1 MLNMLLAVST
11 SGLETFTQLL
21 TLIIIFALVLALT
34 YFVTRFAGNYQKSK
48 LSGGNINVLE
58 TVRISNSKYIQII
71 QIGNRFFAI
80 AVCKDTITVISEIEQ
95 GDLVLSDNTTQ
106 VKSESFKS
114 ILEKFKKD
122 KPED

>member
-21 TLIIIFALVLALT
+21 TLIIVFALVLALT

-48 LSGGNINVLE
+48 LSGGNISVLE
-58 TVRISNSKYIQII
+58 TMRISNSKYIQII

>member
-11 SGLETFTQLL
+11 SGLEAFTQLL
-21 TLIIIFALVLALT
+21 TLIIVFALVLALT

-80 AVCKDTITVISEIEQ
+80 AVCKDTVTVISEIEQ

>member
-11 SGLETFTQLL
+11 SRLEAVSQFL
-21 TLIIIFALVLALT
+21 TLIVVFALVLALT
-34 YFVTRFAGNYQKSK
+34 YFVTRFVGNYQRNR
-48 LSGGNINVLE
+48 LSGGNINVVE
-58 TVRISNSKYIQII
+58 TMRISGSKYIQII

-80 AVCKDTITVISEIEQ
+80 AVCKDTVTVISEIEQ
-95 GDLVLSDNTTQ
+95 GNLEFSDNNTE

-114 ILEKFKKD
+114 VLEKFKKD

>member
-1 MLNMLLAVST
+1 MLNILLAVST

-21 TLIIIFALVLALT
+21 TLIIVFALVLALT

-48 LSGGNINVLE
+48 LSGGNISVLE

>member
-11 SGLETFTQLL
+11 SRLEAVSQFL
-21 TLIIIFALVLALT
+21 TLIVVFALVLALT
-34 YFVTRFAGNYQKSK
+34 YFVTRFVGNYQRNR
-48 LSGGNINVLE
+48 LSGGNINVVE
-58 TVRISNSKYIQII
+58 TMRISGSKYIQII

-80 AVCKDTITVISEIEQ
+80 AVCKDTVTVISEIEQ
-95 GDLVLSDNTTQ
+95 GNLELSDNNTE

-114 ILEKFKKD
+114 VLEKFKKD

>member
-11 SGLETFTQLL
+11 SRLEAVSQFL
-21 TLIIIFALVLALT
+21 TLVVVFALVLALT

-48 LSGGNINVLE
+48 LSGGNISVIE
-58 TVRISNSKYIQII
+58 TMRISSSKYIQII

-80 AVCKDTITVISEIEQ
+80 AVCKDTVTVISEIEQ
-95 GDLVLSDNTTQ
+95 GDLVLSDNTMQ
-106 VKSESFKS
+106 VKSESFNS

>member
-11 SGLETFTQLL
+11 SRLEAVSQFL
-21 TLIIIFALVLALT
+21 TLIVVFALVLALT
-34 YFVTRFAGNYQKSK
+34 YFVTRFVGNYQRNR
-48 LSGGNINVLE
+48 LSGGNINVVE
-58 TVRISNSKYIQII
+58 TMRISGSKYIQII

-80 AVCKDTITVISEIEQ
+80 AVCKDTVTVISEIEQ
-95 GDLVLSDNTTQ
+95 GNLELSDDNTE

-114 ILEKFKKD
+114 VLEKFKKD

>member
-11 SGLETFTQLL
+11 SRLEAVSQFL
-21 TLIIIFALVLALT
+21 TLIVVFALVLALT
-34 YFVTRFAGNYQKSK
+34 YFVTKFVGNYQRNR
-48 LSGGNINVLE
+48 LSGGNINVVE
-58 TVRISNSKYIQII
+58 TMRISGSKYIQII

-80 AVCKDTITVISEIEQ
+80 AVCKDTVTVISEIEQ
-95 GDLVLSDNTTQ
+95 GDLLLSDNNTE

>member
-11 SGLETFTQLL
+11 SGLEAFTQLL
-21 TLIIIFALVLALT
+21 TLIIVFALVLALT

-58 TVRISNSKYIQII
+58 TMRISNSKYIQII

-80 AVCKDTITVISEIEQ
+80 AVCKDTVTVISEIEQ

>member
-21 TLIIIFALVLALT
+21 TLIIVFALVLALT

-80 AVCKDTITVISEIEQ
+80 AVCKDTVTVISEIEQ

>member
-11 SGLETFTQLL
+11 SRLEAVSQFL
-21 TLIIIFALVLALT
+21 TLIVVFALVLALT
-34 YFVTRFAGNYQKSK
+34 YFVTKFVGNYQRNR
-48 LSGGNINVLE
+48 LSGGNINVVE
-58 TVRISNSKYIQII
+58 TMRISGSKYIQII
-71 QIGNRFFAI
+71 QIGNRYFAI
-80 AVCKDTITVISEIEQ
+80 AVCKDTVTVISEIEQ
-95 GDLVLSDNTTQ
+95 GDLVLSDNNTE

>member
-11 SGLETFTQLL
+11 SRLEAVSQFL
-21 TLIIIFALVLALT
+21 TLIVVFALVLALT
-34 YFVTRFAGNYQKSK
+34 YFVTKFVGNYQRNR
-48 LSGGNINVLE
+48 LSGGNINVVE
-58 TVRISNSKYIQII
+58 TMRISGSKCIQII

-80 AVCKDTITVISEIEQ
+80 AVCKDTVTVISEIEQ
-95 GDLVLSDNTTQ
+95 GDLVLSDNNTE

>member
-11 SGLETFTQLL
+11 SRLEAASQFL
-21 TLIIIFALVLALT
+21 TLIVVFALVLALT
-34 YFVTRFAGNYQKSK
+34 YFVTKFVGNYQKNR
-48 LSGGNINVLE
+48 LSGGNINVVE
-58 TVRISNSKYIQII
+58 TMRISGSKYIQII
-71 QIGNRFFAI
+71 QIGTRFFTI
-80 AVCKDTITVISEIEQ
+80 AVCKDTVTVISEIEQ
-95 GDLVLSDNTTQ
+95 GDLVLSDNNTE

>member
-11 SGLETFTQLL
+11 SRLEAVSQFL
-21 TLIIIFALVLALT
+21 TLIVVFALVLALT
-34 YFVTRFAGNYQKSK
+34 YFVTKFVGNYQRNR
-48 LSGGNINVLE
+48 LSGGNINVVE
-58 TVRISNSKYIQII
+58 TMRISGSKYIQII

-80 AVCKDTITVISEIEQ
+80 AVCKDTVTVISEIEQ
-95 GDLVLSDNTTQ
+95 GDLVLSDNNTE

>member
-21 TLIIIFALVLALT
+21 TLIIVFALVLALT

-48 LSGGNINVLE
+48 LSGGNISVLE

-80 AVCKDTITVISEIEQ
+80 VVCKDTITVISEIEQ

>member
-11 SGLETFTQLL
+11 SRLEAVSQFL
-21 TLIIIFALVLALT
+21 TLIVVFALVLALT
-34 YFVTRFAGNYQKSK
+34 YFVTRFVGNYQRNR
-48 LSGGNINVLE
+48 LSGGNINVVE
-58 TVRISNSKYIQII
+58 TMRISGSKYIQII

-80 AVCKDTITVISEIEQ
+80 AVCKDTVTVISEIEQ
-95 GDLVLSDNTTQ
+95 GNLDLSDNNTE

-114 ILEKFKKD
+114 VLEKFKKD